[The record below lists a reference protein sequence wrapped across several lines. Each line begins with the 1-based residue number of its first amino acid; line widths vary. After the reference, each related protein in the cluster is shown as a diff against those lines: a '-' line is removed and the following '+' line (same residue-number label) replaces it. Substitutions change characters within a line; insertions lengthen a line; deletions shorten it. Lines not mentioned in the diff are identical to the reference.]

1 VKGYTYTTISMQPG
15 RSPYLNVTIYPDAH
29 ARVRYCP
36 AENGKSSCH
45 LSIQHGDAM
54 VAVGLTS
61 DATVTRAQ
69 VDFARELFNAAA
81 AFLADCERLAALHH
95 MSDQNPGQNPGTT
108 CGQAPEQAGD
118 RAGDE
123 AA

>member
-1 VKGYTYTTISMQPG
+1 VKGYSYTTISMQSG

-45 LSIQHGDAM
+45 VSIQHGDAM

-61 DATVTRAQ
+61 DATVTPAQ

-81 AFLADCERLAALHH
+81 AFLADCERLAVAHAA
-95 MSDQNPGQNPGTT
+95 DQNPGQHSGTT

-118 RAGDE
+118 RADDE